1 MDMEKLA
8 HISYNILRIIWAERQ
23 VYTMSTSKHNDQIS
37 MIVNFLMDLDIGMI
51 EELSPIRVSHPF
63 IEEGVSFNLKTGEV
77 INLIEDEEA
86 LKKEKELRLKRMRN
100 MSPMQIVFC
109 VSKPYRIL
117 YLYLAFPYLT
127 KKERSE
133 IMHEVWISVENIN
146 NNVNVSQMEILKMLR
161 KCNPKYLMGQENYE
175 VYEKLPD
182 TFTVYRG
189 LQENAQKDGL
199 SWTLSKD
206 VAEWFAG
213 RFENDGEIIEK
224 TVHKAEVIAYFNDRD
239 EEEIV
244 LDIKKVL
251 KREKAEKQQR

>member
-1 MDMEKLA
+1 
-8 HISYNILRIIWAERQ
+8 
-23 VYTMSTSKHNDQIS
+23 MSTSKHNDQIS

-100 MSPMQIVFC
+100 MSPMQIAFY

-117 YLYLAFPYLT
+117 YLHLAFPYLT

-161 KCNPKYLMGQENYE
+161 KCNPKYLMSQENFK
-175 VYEKLPD
+175 VYENLPD

-189 LQENAQKDGL
+189 LQENAQEDGL

-206 VAEWFAG
+206 VAEWFAN
-213 RFENDGEIIEK
+213 RFDNEGEIIEK
-224 TVHKAEVIAYFNDRD
+224 VIHKSEVIAYFNDRD
-239 EEEIV
+239 EEEVV

-251 KREKAEKQQR
+251 KREKNEK

>member
-1 MDMEKLA
+1 MPKNKSA
-8 HISYNILRIIWAERQ
+8 
-23 VYTMSTSKHNDQIS
+23 HNDQIS

-51 EELSPIRVSHPF
+51 EGLSPIRVLHPF
-63 IEEGVSFNLKTGEV
+63 IEEGVSFNIKTGEV
-77 INLIEDEEA
+77 VNLLEDKEA

-100 MSPMQIVFC
+100 MSPMQIAFC
-109 VSKPYRIL
+109 VSKPYRML
-117 YLYLAFPYLT
+117 YLSLAFPYLI

-146 NNVNVSQMEILKMLR
+146 NNVNVSQMETLKMLR
-161 KCNPKYLMGQENYE
+161 KCNQKYLMGQENYE
-175 VYEKLPD
+175 VYENIPD
-182 TFTVYRG
+182 TFVVYRG
-189 LQENAQKDGL
+189 LQENAQEDGL

-206 VAEWFAG
+206 VAEWFAN
-213 RFENDGEIIEK
+213 RFDNEGKIIEK
-224 TVHKAEVIAYFNDRD
+224 VIHKSEVIAYFNDRD

>member
-1 MDMEKLA
+1 
-8 HISYNILRIIWAERQ
+8 
-23 VYTMSTSKHNDQIS
+23 MSKNKSAHNDQIS

-77 INLIEDEEA
+77 INLVEDEKA

-100 MSPMQIVFC
+100 MSPMQIAFC
-109 VSKPYRIL
+109 VSKPYRML
-117 YLYLAFPYLT
+117 YLSLAFPYLT

-175 VYEKLPD
+175 VYENLPD

-189 LQENAQKDGL
+189 LQENAQEDGL
-199 SWTLSKD
+199 SWTLSKE
-206 VAEWFAG
+206 VAEWFAS
-213 RFENDGEIIEK
+213 RFENDGEVIKKVIHK
-224 TVHKAEVIAYFNDRD
+224 TEVIAYFNDR
-239 EEEIV
+239 EEDEIV

-251 KREKAEKQQR
+251 RREIAEKQQR

>member
-1 MDMEKLA
+1 
-8 HISYNILRIIWAERQ
+8 
-23 VYTMSTSKHNDQIS
+23 MSTNKPDDQIS

-51 EELSPIRVSHPF
+51 DGLSPIRVSHPF

-77 INLIEDEEA
+77 IDLIEDEKA

-100 MSPMQIVFC
+100 MSPMQIAFC
-109 VSKPYRIL
+109 VSKPYRML
-117 YLYLAFPYLT
+117 YLSLAFPYLT

-175 VYEKLPD
+175 VYENLPD
-182 TFTVYRG
+182 TFVVYRG
-189 LQENAQKDGL
+189 LQENAQEDGL

-206 VAEWFAG
+206 VAEWFAS
-213 RFENDGEIIEK
+213 RFENNGEIIEK
-224 TVHKAEVIAYFNDRD
+224 TVHKAEVIAYFNDRE
-239 EEEIV
+239 EEEII

-251 KREKAEKQQR
+251 RREKAEKQQR